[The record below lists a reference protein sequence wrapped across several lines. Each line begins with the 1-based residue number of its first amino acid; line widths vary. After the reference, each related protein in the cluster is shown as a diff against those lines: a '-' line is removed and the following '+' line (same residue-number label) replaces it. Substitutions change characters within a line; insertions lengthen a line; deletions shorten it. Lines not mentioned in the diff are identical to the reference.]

1 MWLGF
6 YYVSDSI
13 QSDSDLVSES
23 DSYLDLFLDSNS
35 DSVADSDLVLDS
47 DSDSVTNSDS
57 S

>member
-6 YYVSDSI
+6 YYVSDS
-13 QSDSDLVSES
+13 D
-23 DSYLDLFLDSNS
+23 LDLFLDSNS
-35 DSVADSDLVLDS
+35 DSVADSDLVIDS